1 MRKFLCCITA
11 ILLLLPIMFSQKLS
25 AQTVYPDFG
34 MWNTLSVEKK
44 INKKLSLSID
54 EEFRLKENLSKINLF
69 YTNLGV
75 NYKLSKKLR
84 ASLIYRNTQK
94 AMDDRGY
101 DIKHRIMLDFVYKEK
116 LSKKF
121 VFQFR
126 QRFQF
131 ENNNIYSSRDGR
143 YIESFLRSKFELG
156 YNYSKD
162 LKAYLSEELRFQ
174 LHDPRNPESDYGLHR
189 FRTAMGI
196 DYSLNSSHTVG
207 IYYLIQNEIAVY
219 KPNELFIMGLQYG
232 FQF

>member
-1 MRKFLCCITA
+1 MVNHLRA
-11 ILLLLPIMFSQKLS
+11 LLLLSVACLS
-25 AQTVYPDFG
+25 STSLCAQTVYPDFG
-34 MWNTLSVEKK
+34 MWNTISVEKK
-44 INKKLSLSID
+44 INKKFSVSID

-69 YTNLGV
+69 YTNLGI
-75 NYKLSKKLR
+75 NYKISKKVK
-84 ASLIYRNTQK
+84 AALIYRNTQK
-94 AMDDRGY
+94 ATDDQGF
-101 DIKHRIMLDFVYKEK
+101 DIKHRIMLDIVYKEK

-156 YNYSKD
+156 YNYSKK

-174 LHDPRNPESDYGLHR
+174 LHDPRNAESDYGLHR
-189 FRTAMGI
+189 FRTALGF
-196 DYSLNSSHTVG
+196 DYNLNADHTVG
-207 IYYLIQNEIAVY
+207 IYYLMQNEIAVY
-219 KPNELFIMGLQYG
+219 KPNELSIIGLQYG